1 MTQNVSHSAYDLI
14 ISLSEGALGLT
25 FSFDK
30 SSQVK
35 KTLFEGETGHLLNEL
50 IFLRSKLTPPSF
62 DDPMTAV

>member
-1 MTQNVSHSAYDLI
+1 MTQNMSQSVKDFIL
-14 ISLSEGALGLT
+14 SLSEGALGLI

-35 KTLFEGETGHLLNEL
+35 ENLFEGETEHLLNEL

-62 DDPMTAV
+62 DKPMTAV